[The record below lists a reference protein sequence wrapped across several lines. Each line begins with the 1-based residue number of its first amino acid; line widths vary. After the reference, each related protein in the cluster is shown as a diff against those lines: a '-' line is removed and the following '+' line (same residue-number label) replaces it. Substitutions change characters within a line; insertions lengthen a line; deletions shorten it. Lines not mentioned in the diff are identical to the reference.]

1 MFELSIALKY
11 LIPKKR
17 ALSTSLISLL
27 SIFVISLVVWLC
39 LVFLSVTTGIE
50 KNWLTKLTSINAPL
64 RIAPTNE
71 YYRSYYYQIDAISR
85 ESHYQNKT
93 IGEKALTRASDP
105 YSPLEDIEIPP
116 YWPQPDRL
124 DDGRLKDP
132 VKGAISVLDSLKG
145 KYPDLSYQDYE
156 LSGALLRL
164 SLRRQ
169 NFFEEK
175 MSYLSQMSYLLSL
188 TDHNPKLSELILPP
202 RIDDLNHLLYQ
213 LDKSLDEIQKD
224 SPEWVWPASAETK
237 KKRLH
242 SFFKYA
248 NIHKAKV
255 KDHFRLLEFLPK
267 EASFTAFLSQNEN
280 RIVLP
285 LSADSKIS
293 GFISGKI
300 YYQNKS
306 WVFES
311 AEGKKKLSS
320 TFQTGFD
327 QPASFS
333 VSLIDQRLEKAQDIK
348 EVLFR
353 ASGTIQGVPVNGD
366 VPFHGFEIEEADPI
380 LSIDHVTSNEPLWG
394 YFLNEGE
401 GGSSHFI
408 LPEDEE
414 ATGVLLPKAYQ
425 DTGVLLYDYGFLS
438 YLNHSAASTMEQRIT
453 IRVMGFYDPG
463 IMPVGNRC
471 LFVPHHITRTIHS
484 SSPTT
489 SSEATPHNGILVW
502 FNDIKQAQK
511 LQEEL
516 NNQFKNQE
524 IADYWQITPFHEYE
538 FSKDLMQQFQSDRTL
553 FTLIAAIIL
562 IVACSN
568 IISLLVLLVNDKKRE
583 IAVLQAMGTSK
594 KSIALLF
601 GFCGVI
607 TGVISSMIG
616 TIASIW
622 TLNHLDHLVTFLSA
636 IQGHA
641 AFNAAFFG
649 NNLPNALSFEA
660 LAFVLIV
667 TPIISLAAGLIPALK
682 ASRIHPSQILRS
694 E

>member
-50 KNWLTKLTSINAPL
+50 KNWLSKLTSINAPL
-64 RIAPTNE
+64 RISPTNE

-93 IGEKALTRASDP
+93 IGEKALAISSDP

-124 DDGRLKDP
+124 EDGRLKDP
-132 VKGAISVLDSLKG
+132 VKGALSVLDSFKG

-156 LSGALLRL
+156 MSGALLRL

-202 RIDDLNHLLYQ
+202 RTADLNHLLYQ

-224 SPEWVWPASAETK
+224 SPEWVWPANAETK
-237 KKRLH
+237 KKRLQ
-242 SFFKYA
+242 SFFNYA
-248 NIHKAKV
+248 CIQRAKV
-255 KDHFRLLEFLPK
+255 QDHFRLLGLLPK
-267 EASFTAFLSQNEN
+267 EASFTAFMSQNEN

-285 LSADSKIS
+285 LSADSKIP
-293 GFISGKI
+293 GFKPGKI
-300 YYQNKS
+300 SYKNES

-311 AEGKKKLSS
+311 AEGKKSKLASV
-320 TFQTGFD
+320 FPTGFD
-327 QPASFS
+327 QPVSFS
-333 VSLIDQRLEKAQDIK
+333 VSLVDQSLEKAHDIK
-348 EVLFR
+348 DVLFHV
-353 ASGTIQGVPVNGD
+353 SGTFQGTPLEGD
-366 VPFHGFEIEEADPI
+366 IPFYGFEIEEADPI
-380 LSIDHVTSNEPLWG
+380 LSIDHATSNEPLWG
-394 YFLNEGE
+394 YFLNEAGA
-401 GGSSHFI
+401 SHFI

-438 YLNHSAASTMEQRIT
+438 YLNHSAASTQEQRIT

-463 IMPVGNRC
+463 IMPIGNRC

-484 SSPTT
+484 SSPTS
-489 SSEATPHNGILVW
+489 SSESTPHNGILVW

-516 NNQFKNQE
+516 NDQFKNQE
-524 IADYWQITPFHEYE
+524 IANYWQITPFHEYE

-616 TIASIW
+616 TIAAIW
-622 TLNHLDHLVTFLSA
+622 TLNHLEYLVTFLSA

-649 NNLPNALSFEA
+649 NNLPNALSIEA

-667 TPIISLAAGLIPALK
+667 TPIISLVAGLIPALK

>member
-11 LIPKKR
+11 LKPKKR
-17 ALSTSLISLL
+17 ALSTSLISHL

-39 LVFLSVTTGIE
+39 LVFLSITTGIE
-50 KNWLTKLTSINAPL
+50 KNWLSKLTSINAPL
-64 RIAPTNE
+64 RISPTNE
-71 YYRSYYYQIDAISR
+71 YYRSYYYQIDSISGD
-85 ESHYQNKT
+85 SHYQNKT
-93 IGEKALTRASDP
+93 IGEKALTAISDP
-105 YSPLEDIEIPP
+105 YSPSEDIEIPSYLP
-116 YWPQPDRL
+116 KPDCL
-124 DDGRLKDP
+124 EDGKLKDP
-132 VKGAISVLDSLKG
+132 VKGALSILDSFKE

-188 TDHNPKLSELILPP
+188 TDHNPKLPELILPP
-202 RIDDLNHLLYQ
+202 RVEDLNHLLYQ

-224 SPEWVWPASAETK
+224 SPEWVSPSSAEAK

-248 NIHKAKV
+248 QIQKAKV
-255 KDHFRLLEFLPK
+255 QNHFRLLEILPK
-267 EASFTAFLSQNEN
+267 ETSFTAFLSAKKSHLL
-280 RIVLP
+280 LP
-285 LSADSKIS
+285 LSTNKDLSE
-293 GFISGKI
+293 FHRGKI
-300 YYQNKS
+300 YYQEEC
-306 WVFES
+306 WTFEDS
-311 AEGKKKLSS
+311 EGKKLRLSPS
-320 TFQTGFD
+320 FS
-327 QPASFS
+327 ASFEQPVS
-333 VSLIDQRLEKAQDIK
+333 FDVSLIEESLEKSHDIK
-348 EVLFR
+348 DVLFHV
-353 ASGTIQGVPVNGD
+353 SGSFQGIPID
-366 VPFHGFEIEEADPI
+366 TDIPFFGFEIEEANPI
-380 LSIDHVTSNEPLWG
+380 LYLDNETSEEPLWG
-394 YFLNEGE
+394 YFLKEQ
-401 GGSSHFI
+401 GSSHFI

-414 ATGVLLPKAYQ
+414 SIGVLLPKAYQ
-425 DTGVLLYDYGFLS
+425 DTGVFLYDYGFLS
-438 YLNHSAASTMEQRIT
+438 YLNHSAASTQEQRIA

-471 LFVPHHITRTIHS
+471 LFVPHYITRTIHS
-484 SSPTT
+484 CSLATSPE
-489 SSEATPHNGILVW
+489 STPHNGIFVW
-502 FNDIKQAQK
+502 FNDIRQAQK
-511 LQEEL
+511 IKGEL
-516 NNQFKNQE
+516 NRQFKKNE

-538 FSKDLMQQFQSDRTL
+538 FSKDLMQQFQSDRIL
-553 FTLIAAIIL
+553 FTLIATIIL

-583 IAVLQAMGTSK
+583 IAILQAMGTSK

-601 GFCGVI
+601 GFCGII
-607 TGVISSMIG
+607 TGLISSLIG
-616 TIASIW
+616 TIAAIW
-622 TLNHLDHLVTFLSA
+622 TLNHLDHLVNFLSA

-667 TPIISLAAGLIPALK
+667 TPVISLVAGLVPALK
-682 ASRIHPSQILRS
+682 ASRIRPSQILRS

>member
-64 RIAPTNE
+64 RISPTDE

-85 ESHYQNKT
+85 ESHYQNKA
-93 IGEKALTRASDP
+93 IGEKALAIISDP

-124 DDGRLKDP
+124 EDGTLKDP
-132 VKGAISVLDSLKG
+132 VKGALSVLDTLKG

-156 LSGALLRL
+156 MSGALLRL
-164 SLRRQ
+164 SLRRN

-188 TDHNPKLSELILPP
+188 TDHNPKLSDLILPP
-202 RIDDLNHLLYQ
+202 RVADLNHLLYQ

-224 SPEWVWPASAETK
+224 SPEWVWLASSETK
-237 KKRLH
+237 KKRLQ

-248 NIHKAKV
+248 HIQRAKV
-255 KDHFRLLEFLPK
+255 RDHYRLLGFLPK
-267 EASFTAFLSQNEN
+267 QATFTAFLSQNEN
-280 RIVLP
+280 RIVIP
-285 LSADSKIS
+285 LSADSKIP
-293 GFISGKI
+293 GFKPGKI
-300 YYQNKS
+300 SYESGS
-306 WVFES
+306 WTFETE
-311 AEGKKKLSS
+311 EGSKRKLSS
-320 TFQTGFD
+320 TFPTGFD
-327 QPASFS
+327 QHVSFS
-333 VSLIDQRLEKAQDIK
+333 AHLIDQSLEKAHDIK
-348 EVLFR
+348 DVLFHVTG
-353 ASGTIQGVPVNGD
+353 SLQGVPIEENVS
-366 VPFHGFEIEEADPI
+366 FYGFEIEKADPV
-380 LSIDHVTSNEPLWG
+380 LSLDHVTSNEPLWG
-394 YFLNEGE
+394 YFLNEQGT
-401 GGSSHFI
+401 SHFV

-438 YLNHSAASTMEQRIT
+438 YLNRSAASTQEQRIT

-516 NNQFKNQE
+516 NNQFKNQD
-524 IADYWQITPFHEYE
+524 IANYWQITPFHEYE

-601 GFCGVI
+601 GFCGII

-616 TIASIW
+616 TLAAIW

-649 NNLPNALSFEA
+649 NNLPNALSIEA
-660 LAFVLIV
+660 LVFVLIV
-667 TPIISLAAGLIPALK
+667 TPVISLAAGLIPALK